1 MRPSSTLTP
10 VALLACLAVAGCH
23 DSSADSTHLGN
34 NVLPNY
40 AGTHFNPAVND
51 TRSKVGTDDPAIHP
65 TGASETNGSGM
76 RMDTPSN
83 NINSGNPNGTTVGG
97 GTSSES
103 SGSSSPS
110 GATGT
115 SVGR

>member
-1 MRPSSTLTP
+1 MRLHIALTP

-23 DSSADSTHLGN
+23 DTPADSTHIGN

-51 TRSKVGTDDPAIHP
+51 DGSKVGTDDPAIHP
-65 TGASETNGSGM
+65 TGTSEVNGGGM
-76 RMDTPSN
+76 RMDRPAN
-83 NINSGNPNGTTVGG
+83 DINAGNPNGTTVGG
-97 GTSSES
+97 GTSSEN
-103 SGSSSPS
+103 SGSGSPS